1 MAKALM
7 LEFATANGTKTQMT
21 IDDDLV
27 KQDLQADT
35 VRTAMEAML
44 GSSVFAT
51 AKGEAYATAVSA
63 SYIERTETELFN
75 DAVPSM

>member
-27 KQDLQADT
+27 KQDLQGDA

-63 SYIERTETELFN
+63 SYIERTESVLFD
-75 DAVPSM
+75 DAAPSL

>member
-7 LEFATANGTKTQMT
+7 LEFATAGGTKTQMT

-27 KQDLQADT
+27 KQDLDAEA
-35 VRTAMEAML
+35 VRGAMEQML
-44 GSSVFAT
+44 GASVFAT

-63 SYIERTETELFN
+63 SYIERTESVLFD
-75 DAVPSM
+75 DAAPSV

>member
-21 IDDDLV
+21 LDDDLV
-27 KQDLQADT
+27 KQDLQGDA
-35 VRTAMEAML
+35 VRTIMEEML
-44 GSSVFAT
+44 AASVSAT

-63 SYIERTETELFN
+63 SYIERTESVLFD
-75 DAVPSM
+75 DAAPSL

>member
-7 LEFATANGTKTQMT
+7 LEFATATGAKTQMT

-27 KQDLQADT
+27 KQDLQGDA
-35 VRTAMEAML
+35 VRTIMEEML
-44 GSSVFAT
+44 GASVFAT

-75 DAVPSM
+75 DATPSI